1 MEDFRFDD
9 PLHDLESL
17 PWAETVLDYLNS
29 FVLNSVDAVVE
40 VMAKVKIGT
49 YMDTEV
55 WIGFV
60 RRYKGYRDPWVLKF
74 ILELIGEEAVAVVV
88 G

>member
-29 FVLNSVDAVVE
+29 FGLNGGDEVVE
-40 VMAKVKIGT
+40 VMAKVKVGA
-49 YMDTEV
+49 YMDSEV

-60 RRYKGYRDPWVLKF
+60 RRYKGYRDLDPDLLVLEY
-74 ILELIGEEAVAVVV
+74 ILLVRRRSL
-88 G
+88 

>member
-17 PWAETVLDYLNS
+17 PWAETVLDYLNYLG
-29 FVLNSVDAVVE
+29 LNGGDEVVE
-40 VMAKVKIGT
+40 VMAKVKVGA
-49 YMDTEV
+49 YMDSEV

-60 RRYKGYRDPWVLKF
+60 RRYKGYRDPLVLKF